1 MGRNSH
7 LRDRLVKILIVT
19 PEVSRSTLG
28 NAVSANRW
36 AGILSQLGHHV
47 TTAAE
52 WKEWKT
58 GADDASDLLIALH
71 ARRSHPSVERFRRFH
86 PNRPL
91 IVALTG
97 TDLYNDLPS
106 GNAEAQ
112 QSLELATRIVGLQD
126 AAGEG
131 LPETVRPKLSIIYQS
146 AVAPANPRP
155 LREDCFEVCIL
166 SHLRDVKDPLMA
178 PFAARLLPSSSRIRI
193 VHAGRALNSDWEAR
207 AREEERVNPR
217 YVWLGDRPHDETMQ
231 LLSGSRLL
239 VLSSLMEGGANVI
252 AEAVVCGVPVLC
264 SKVPGNIGMLGRDY
278 LGYFKP
284 RDTLELRECL
294 RRIEDQPGL
303 WDRLHLQVLA
313 LQPRFSP
320 EAEREAWRRLL
331 QEL

>member
-7 LRDRLVKILIVT
+7 LRDRFVKLVIVT
-19 PEVSRSTLG
+19 PEAPRSTLG
-28 NAVSANRW
+28 NAVTANRW
-36 AGILSQLGHHV
+36 AGILRQLGHDV
-47 TTAAE
+47 TIALE
-52 WKEWKT
+52 WMT
-58 GADDASDLLIALH
+58 GVDDAYDVLIALH
-71 ARRSHPSVERFRRFH
+71 ARRSHPSIERFRQAH
-86 PNRPL
+86 ASRPL

-97 TDLYNDLPS
+97 TDLYKDLPA

-112 QSLELATRIVGLQD
+112 QSLDLATRIVGLQE
-126 AAGEG
+126 AAGES
-131 LPETVRPKLSIIYQS
+131 LPETIRPKLSIVYQS

-155 LREDCFEVCIL
+155 RRGDCFEVCIL
-166 SHLRDVKDPLMA
+166 SHLRDVKDPLIA
-178 PFAARLLPSSSRIRI
+178 PFAARQLPSSSHIRI
-193 VHAGRALNSDWEAR
+193 VHAGRALNSDWEAQ

-217 YVWLGDRPHDETMQ
+217 YAWLGDHSHDETMQ

-284 RDTLELRECL
+284 RDSWELRELL
-294 RRIEDQPGL
+294 RSLEDEPRS
-303 WDRLHLQVLA
+303 WERLHHQVLA

-320 EAEREAWRRLL
+320 EAECEAWRRLL
-331 QEL
+331 AAL